1 MEKKTLKILDI
12 PKNERPQEKLISQ
25 GANILTNTELLA
37 LILRTGVKGEN
48 VLNLSQRIISELDG
62 LDGILDASLE
72 DVKRIKGIKDSKGS
86 QILALAELVKRIQT
100 LKTKSIKPKISN
112 PSQLAKLL
120 YPEMSCLNQE
130 ILKLIILNTKNEI
143 IKTKDVFKGGL
154 NSSLVHPREIFNEA
168 IKSSAA
174 SIIISH
180 NHPSGDPTPS
190 KEDIAITKRLS
201 DCGKLLGINLTDHI
215 IIGNNNYVSLREKG
229 II

>member
-1 MEKKTLKILDI
+1 MKEKTLKILDI
-12 PKNERPQEKLISQ
+12 PKSERPQEKLISQ
-25 GANILTNTELLA
+25 GASVLTNTELLA

-48 VLNLSQRIISELDG
+48 VINLSQRIINELNG
-62 LDGILDASLE
+62 LDGILTASLE
-72 DVKRIKGIKDSKGS
+72 DIKSIRGIKNSKGS
-86 QILALAELVKRIQT
+86 QILALAELVKRIKT
-100 LKTKSIKPKISN
+100 LKTKELNPRISN
-112 PSQLAKLL
+112 PKELAKLL

-130 ILKLIILNTKNEI
+130 ILKLIVLNTKNEI
-143 IKTKDVFKGGL
+143 VKTKDVFKGGL

-215 IIGNNNYVSLREKG
+215 IIGNNKYVSLREKG

>member
-1 MEKKTLKILDI
+1 MKEKILKILDI
-12 PKNERPQEKLISQ
+12 PKSERPQEKLISQ
-25 GANILTNTELLA
+25 GVSVLTNTELLA

-48 VLNLSQRIISELDG
+48 VINLSQRIINELNG
-62 LDGILDASLE
+62 LDGILTASLE
-72 DVKRIKGIKDSKGS
+72 DIKSIRGIKDSKGS
-86 QILALAELVKRIQT
+86 QILALAELVKRIKT
-100 LKTKSIKPKISN
+100 LKTKELNPRIRSPKE
-112 PSQLAKLL
+112 LAKLL

-130 ILKLIILNTKNEI
+130 VLKLIVLNTKNEI
-143 IKTKDVFKGGL
+143 VKTKDVFKGGL

-190 KEDIAITKRLS
+190 KEDVAITKRLS

-215 IIGNNNYVSLREKG
+215 IIGNNKYVSLREKG